1 MPQTPPPNPL
11 PAAER
16 GDRTP
21 GSGLPPPLPAGEGAG
36 GRGPADSPA
45 DIPRS
50 AQVALAAAL
59 VLLLGLLGY
68 RGYGNGLRARPTERL
83 AAAPVDLNT
92 AEVAELEQV
101 PGVGP
106 KRARAI
112 VTARAAA
119 PLDGPDDLRRVPGIG
134 PAVVETV
141 RPHVRAEPDADP
153 PLAERKRPAPAP
165 AAKPAKGGKLQPGD
179 PPVDVNAASED
190 ELQRIPGVG
199 PVTARAIVAARP
211 FAAVDDLRR
220 VKGIGPKVLEKLRPF
235 VTAEPPKP

>member
-1 MPQTPPPNPL
+1 MPPTPANPTPPPGTHASGPSDPD
-11 PAAER
+11 PARA
-16 GDRTP
+16 
-21 GSGLPPPLPAGEGAG
+21 
-36 GRGPADSPA
+36 
-45 DIPRS
+45 
-50 AQVALAAAL
+50 AQVALAVGL
-59 VLLLGLLGY
+59 VVLLVLLGY
-68 RGYGNGLRARPTERL
+68 RGYGNGLRARPTEPL
-83 AAAPVDLNT
+83 AVAPIDLNT
-92 AEVAELEQV
+92 AEVAELKQV

-119 PLDGPDDLRRVPGIG
+119 PLDGPDDLRRAPGIG

-153 PLAERKRPAPAP
+153 PLAERKRPTAVP

-211 FAAVDDLRR
+211 FASVDDLRR
-220 VKGIGPKVLEKLRPF
+220 VKGIGPKVLEKLRPY
-235 VTAEPPKP
+235 VTVE